1 MKLKMLKPRVQ
12 AISTSATRQAPGTD
26 RVRGSR
32 WMSIRRRVLSRDNG
46 LCQHCLDAGRITL
59 AEEVDHVVPLHAG
72 GHATDD
78 SNLVALCKACHKA
91 KSDREEAGRRGRVES
106 LER

>member
-1 MKLKMLKPRVQ
+1 MKLQMLKPRVQ
-12 AISTSATRQAPGTD
+12 VISTSATGQAQGTD

-32 WMSIRRRVLSRDNG
+32 WVSVRRRVMARDNG
-46 LCQHCLDAGRITL
+46 LCQHCLSAGRTTP
-59 AEEVDHVVPLHAG
+59 AEEVDHIIPLHAG
-72 GHATDD
+72 GHATDE
-78 SNLVALCKACHKA
+78 SNLVALCKTCHKA